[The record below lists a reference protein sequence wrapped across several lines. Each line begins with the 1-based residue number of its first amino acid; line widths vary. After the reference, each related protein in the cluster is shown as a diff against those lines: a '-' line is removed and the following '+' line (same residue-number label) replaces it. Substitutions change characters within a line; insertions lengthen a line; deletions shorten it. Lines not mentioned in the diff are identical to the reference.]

1 MTTAPT
7 ETVLVSTLE
16 AELLSSFLVSVPPP
30 QAHSANTMTR
40 ASASAT
46 ILLNFIVVSLLFN
59 FPLKKIQYV
68 FIIPVS
74 GANIKPK
81 MKLSIR
87 FCAKTFTH

>member
-46 ILLNFIVVSLLFN
+46 ILLNFIVVSLLFEI
-59 FPLKKIQYV
+59 FLLKRFNMCSLY
-68 FIIPVS
+68 
-74 GANIKPK
+74 
-81 MKLSIR
+81 LSQVQISSQ
-87 FCAKTFTH
+87 K

>member
-46 ILLNFIVVSLLFN
+46 ILLNFIVVSLLFEI
-59 FPLKKIQYV
+59 FLLKRFNMRSLY
-68 FIIPVS
+68 
-74 GANIKPK
+74 
-81 MKLSIR
+81 LSQVQISSQ
-87 FCAKTFTH
+87 K